1 MFKNI
6 KIGTKVTAVV
16 ITIVVITVAI
26 VSFLAYNLSKTS
38 VESRQSD
45 NLNVLIDNRVDKI
58 SAYLTHINKNAQL
71 ITGSEL
77 TKSTLATD
85 GQEADSLLG
94 FLMSSSSESDLK
106 TYLLDVNNAF
116 EYDEILI
123 TDISG
128 DIKYA
133 TDIAKEGSQFIEP
146 NEGFFTLCTTA
157 QHFSSAIKVDN
168 EGHHIMNGSPIMDD
182 FGNNIGLLFIKFKLE
197 SLFPVLQ
204 DSTGLGKR
212 GELMLG
218 SKNIAGN
225 QIVYLN
231 PFRNRDTPLPPDAW
245 QPEDGDISP
254 MQAAI
259 MGDNGKGF
267 DTDYRKKEVLAAWR
281 NVPEVNWGIEA
292 KIDLDEIY
300 VESNDLLM
308 KFFLSG
314 LLIALISSFISILF
328 SRYLVAP
335 IHSLKDTLDFVGK
348 GALPDQVEMKSK
360 DEVGLMANSVN
371 ELVKA
376 LKRTA
381 SFATKIG
388 EGDFDAKFEPLGES
402 DTLGMSL
409 IAMRDNL
416 IEADKRDTQRNWIV
430 SGVAE
435 IGEILRMHDNLEALG
450 DDVIKFIISK
460 ISAIQGAFYVV
471 EEDEEKDFYEIQMK
485 SSYAYN
491 RKKHLDTKFAF
502 AQGLV
507 GQAAAEQDTVMRT
520 EIPEEYVSISSGI
533 LGDQKPTC
541 ILIVPLITN
550 EKVYG
555 VLEFAGFEKFDENH
569 VKFVEEL
576 SLILARTVFNIKI
589 NERTRMLL
597 EESQTM
603 SNELQEKQEVLRQNA
618 EEMQA
623 TQEELTRSNS
633 RLEEQIE
640 EVNKTQNRMQLL
652 LENASEVITIYEEDE
667 TIRYISPSV
676 EPILGYSQDEM
687 IGIKDRQYVLE
698 DHSEIVGDM
707 FKQLIDN
714 PYQQVTVQYEY
725 RNKDN
730 SSVWLE
736 STGTNFMSNPA
747 IHGIIVNS
755 TDITERRRAEQEQRM
770 RSKMQALSENSLDLI
785 TRLEKDGPIS
795 YVNPIIESFTGNS
808 PAEYLNKNLTDTD
821 IDKTIVD
828 EWLQILADVGQT
840 NEKLSKEMNFPTEE
854 GKRIMQVNAIPE
866 FDEGENL
873 ESVLVVSHDITERK
887 VIELEIQNKNKK
899 INDSINYAKRIQNAI
914 LPDNAIINRTLADS
928 FILYKPKDVVSG
940 DFPWYVKVGD
950 DIYIAAVDC
959 TGHGVPGALLSL
971 IGYFLLND
979 IVRSRKVSDPGLILD
994 QLDEGVTTTLRQDE
1008 EDSKTK
1014 DGMDIALCKIN
1025 TANRTVEYAGAHRS
1039 LYVMRKGEMQEI
1051 KGNKFAIGGGI
1062 YKNQTN
1068 FTNTKLKLGKGDSFF
1083 FCSDGFPDQFG
1094 GPDNRKFGPKRL
1106 REIITQ
1112 IHDKSM
1118 QEAYQ
1123 RFDNEWEG
1131 WKADEK
1137 QTDDVLL
1144 IGIKF

>member
-6 KIGTKVTAVV
+6 KIGTKITAVV
-16 ITIVVITVAI
+16 ITIVIITVAT
-26 VSFLAYNLSKTS
+26 VSYLAYNLSKKS
-38 VESRQSD
+38 VERRQSD
-45 NLNVLIDNRVDKI
+45 NLNVLVENRVDKI
-58 SAYLTHINKNAQL
+58 SAYLSHINKNAQL

-77 TKSTLATD
+77 TKSTLATN
-85 GQEADSLLG
+85 GEEADSLLG
-94 FLMSSSSESDLK
+94 FLMASSSETDLK
-106 TYLLDVNNAF
+106 TYLQDVNSAF
-116 EYDEILI
+116 EYDEIMI
-123 TDISG
+123 TDMIG
-128 DIKYA
+128 NIKYT
-133 TDIAKEGSQFIEP
+133 TDQSNEGTEFAEP
-146 NEGFFTLCTTA
+146 NEGFFTKSTEG
-157 QHFSSAIKVDN
+157 QHFSAAIKVDDQ
-168 EGHHIMNGSPIMDD
+168 GHHIMNGSPIVDN
-182 FGNNIGLLFIKFKLE
+182 FGSTIGMLFIKFKLE
-197 SLFPVLQ
+197 SLFPILQ
-204 DSTGLGKR
+204 DSTGLGKM
-212 GELMLG
+212 GELILGAKGING
-218 SKNIAGN
+218 SKITF
-225 QIVYLN
+225 LN
-231 PFRNRDTPLPPDAW
+231 PLRNLDYPLSPAPWLSD
-245 QPEDGDISP
+245 EDEMIP
-254 MQAAI
+254 VQKAI
-259 MGDNGKGF
+259 MGENHSGF
-267 DTDYRKKEVLAAWR
+267 GVDYRGKEVLASWR
-281 NVPEVNWGIEA
+281 NVPEVNWGLVA

-300 VESNDLLM
+300 IESNDLLR
-308 KFFLSG
+308 KFFISG
-314 LLIALISSFISILF
+314 LIIALISSFISILF
-328 SRYLVAP
+328 SRYLVSP
-335 IHSLKDTLDFVGK
+335 IHNLKGTLDLVGK
-348 GALPDQVEMKSK
+348 GALPEKVEMNSK
-360 DEVGLMANSVN
+360 DEVGLMANTVN
-371 ELVKA
+371 DLVQA

-381 SFATKIG
+381 SFANKIG
-388 EGDFDAKFEPLGES
+388 EGDFDAKFEPLS
-402 DTLGMSL
+402 DNDALGMSL

-416 IEADKRDTQRNWIV
+416 IEADKRDTERNWIV
-430 SGVAE
+430 TGVAE
-435 IGEILRMHDNLEALG
+435 IGEILRMHNNLEELG
-450 DDVIKFIISK
+450 DDVIKFIINK

-491 RKKHLDTKFAF
+491 RKKHLQTKFSF
-502 AQGLV
+502 AHGLV
-507 GQAAAEQDTVMRT
+507 GQAAAEKDTVMRS
-520 EIPEEYVSISSGI
+520 EIPDDYVSISSGI
-533 LGDQKPTC
+533 LGDQKPSC

-555 VLEFAGFEKFDENH
+555 VLEFAGFESFNKSQ

-623 TQEELTRSNS
+623 TQEELTRSNA

-676 EPILGYSQDEM
+676 EPILGYSQEEM
-687 IGIKDRQYVLE
+687 IGTKDSDYVLADYHE
-698 DHSEIVGDM
+698 VIADM
-707 FKQLIDN
+707 FKQLLDN
-714 PYQQVTVQYEY
+714 PYQQVTIQYEY

-795 YVNPIIESFTGNS
+795 YVNPIIEQMTGKAPS
-808 PAEYLNKNLTDTD
+808 EFLNKNLAEADLNEG
-821 IDKTIVD
+821 IVE
-828 EWLQILADVGQT
+828 EWMKILAGVSESND
-840 NEKLSKEMNFPTEE
+840 KLSLEMDFPTEE

-866 FDEGENL
+866 FDESENL

-914 LPDNAIINRTLADS
+914 LPDNAIINKALADS

-979 IVRSRKVSDPGLILD
+979 IVRSRKVTDPGIILD
-994 QLDEGVTTTLRQDE
+994 QLDEGVTTTLRQDQD
-1008 EDSKTK
+1008 DSKTK

-1025 TANRTVEYAGAHRS
+1025 TDKRTVEYAGAHRS
-1039 LYVMRKGEMQEI
+1039 LYVMREGEMEEI

-1068 FTNTKLKLGKGDSFF
+1068 FTNTKLSLGKGDSFY

-1094 GPDNRKFGPKRL
+1094 GPEDRKFGPKRL
-1106 REIITQ
+1106 RTIINEVY
-1112 IHDKSM
+1112 DKSM
-1118 QEAYQ
+1118 KDAHA
-1123 RFDNEWEG
+1123 RFDHDWES
-1131 WKADEK
+1131 WKGEEK

>member
-6 KIGTKVTAVV
+6 KIGTKITAVV
-16 ITIVVITVAI
+16 ITIVVITVATF
-26 VSFLAYNLSKTS
+26 SYLEYNLSKKS
-38 VESRQSD
+38 VERRQSD

-58 SAYLTHINKNAQL
+58 TAYLSHINKNAQL

-77 TKSTLATD
+77 TKNTLATS
-85 GQEADSLLG
+85 GQEVDSLVD
-94 FLMSSSSESDLK
+94 FLMSSSSDTDLK
-106 TYLLDVNNAF
+106 TYLQDVNTAF
-116 EYDEILI
+116 GYDEIMI
-123 TDISG
+123 TDMLGS
-128 DIKYA
+128 IKYA
-133 TDIAKEGSQFIEP
+133 TDISKEGNEFIEP
-146 NEGFFTLCTTA
+146 NEGFFTKSTEG
-157 QHFSSAIKVDN
+157 QNFSGAINADDDS
-168 EGHHIMNGSPIMDD
+168 HHIMNGSPIIDD
-182 FGNNIGLLFIKFKLE
+182 FGTTIGLLFIKFKLE
-197 SLFPVLQ
+197 SLFPILQ
-204 DSTGLGKR
+204 DSTGLGKK
-212 GELMLG
+212 GEMMLG
-218 SKNIAGN
+218 TKDISNNI
-225 QIVYLN
+225 ITILN
-231 PFRNRDTPLPPDAW
+231 PLRNQDYPPDQNKIETIKKA
-245 QPEDGDISP
+245 IS
-254 MQAAI
+254 
-259 MGDNGKGF
+259 GENNSGF
-267 DTDYRKKEVLAAWR
+267 SVDYRDKDVLASWR
-281 NVPEVNWGIEA
+281 NIPEVNWGLVA

-300 VESNDLLM
+300 IDSSDLLN
-308 KFFLSG
+308 KFLISG
-314 LLIALISSFISILF
+314 FMIALISSFISILF
-328 SRYLVAP
+328 SKYLVSP
-335 IHSLKDTLDFVGK
+335 IHKLKDTLDLVGK
-348 GALPDQVEMKSK
+348 GVLPDKVEMKSK
-360 DEVGLMANSVN
+360 DEVGLMANTVN
-371 ELVKA
+371 DLVQA

-381 SFATKIG
+381 SFANKIG
-388 EGDFDAKFEPLGES
+388 EGDFDAKFEPLS
-402 DTLGMSL
+402 DDDALGMSL

-416 IEADKRDTQRNWIV
+416 IETDKRDTERNWIV
-430 SGVAE
+430 TGVAE
-435 IGEILRMHDNLEALG
+435 IGEVLRMHNNLEELG
-450 DDVIKFIISK
+450 DNVIKFIINK
-460 ISAIQGAFYVV
+460 ISAIQGAFYIV

-491 RKKHLDTKFAF
+491 RKKHLQTKFAF
-502 AQGLV
+502 AEGLV
-507 GQAAAEQDTVMRT
+507 GQAAAEKDTVMRT
-520 EIPEEYVSISSGI
+520 EIPEEYVTISSGI

-555 VLEFAGFEKFDENH
+555 VLEFAGFEQFDDNH

-576 SLILARTVFNIKI
+576 SLIFARTVFNIKV
-589 NERTRMLL
+589 NERTRVLL

-603 SNELQEKQEVLRQNA
+603 SNELQEKQEVLSQNA

-623 TQEELTRSNS
+623 TQEELTRSNT

-676 EPILGYSQDEM
+676 EPILGYKQDKM
-687 IGIKDRQYVLE
+687 IGIKDIQYVLE
-698 DHSEIVGDM
+698 EHKKKVRDM
-707 FKQLIDN
+707 FKQLLDN
-714 PYQQVTVQYEY
+714 PHKQVTIQYEY

-747 IHGIIVNS
+747 IHGLIINS

-795 YVNPIIESFTGNS
+795 YVNPIIESFTGRTPS
-808 PAEYLNKNLTDTD
+808 EYLNKNLVETNLN
-821 IDKTIVD
+821 KTIVD
-828 EWLQILADVGQT
+828 EWLEILENVSQT
-840 NEKLSKEMNFPTEE
+840 NEKLSTEMDFPTEE

-866 FDEGENL
+866 FDEGDNL

-887 VIELEIQNKNKK
+887 VIELEIQSKNKK
-899 INDSINYAKRIQNAI
+899 INDSINYAKRIQGAI
-914 LPDNAIINRTLADS
+914 LPDTNIINKTLPNS

-950 DIYIAAVDC
+950 DLYIAAVDC

-979 IVRSRKVSDPGLILD
+979 IVRSRKINDPGLILD
-994 QLDEGVTTTLRQDE
+994 QLDEGVTSTLRQDQD
-1008 EDSKTK
+1008 DSKTK

-1025 TANRTVEYAGAHRS
+1025 TTDRTVEYAGAHRS
-1039 LYVMRKGEMQEI
+1039 LYVMRKGEMEEI

-1068 FTNTKLKLGKGDSFF
+1068 FTNTKLKLEKGDSFY

-1106 REIITQ
+1106 RTIITE
-1112 IHDKSM
+1112 IHNKPM
-1118 QEAYQ
+1118 KEAYE
-1123 RFDNEWEG
+1123 RFDHDWES

>member
-6 KIGTKVTAVV
+6 KIGTKITAVV
-16 ITIVVITVAI
+16 ITIVVITVAT
-26 VSFLAYNLSKTS
+26 VSFLAYNLSQKS
-38 VESRQSD
+38 IERRQSD
-45 NLNVLIDNRVDKI
+45 NLDVLTDNRVDKI
-58 SAYLTHINKNAQL
+58 SSYLSHINKNARL

-94 FLMSSSSESDLK
+94 FLMSSSSEADLK
-106 TYLLDVNNAF
+106 TYLQDVNSTF
-116 EYDEILI
+116 GYDEIMI
-123 TDISG
+123 TDP
-128 DIKYA
+128 DANIKY
-133 TDIAKEGSQFIEP
+133 TTNITKEGEQFIEP
-146 NEGFFTLCTTA
+146 NEGFFTKSSME
-157 QHFSSAIKVDN
+157 QNFSAAIKVDDA
-168 EGHHIMNGSPIMDD
+168 GHHIMNGSPITDD
-182 FGNNIGLLFIKFKLE
+182 FGNLVGLLFIKFKLK

-204 DSTGLGKR
+204 DSTGLGKS
-212 GELMLG
+212 GELILG
-218 SKNIAGN
+218 SKDISAN
-225 QIVYLN
+225 QIVFLN
-231 PFRNRDTPLPPDAW
+231 PLRNQDYPLSATPWLDDESNIIPV
-245 QPEDGDISP
+245 QK
-254 MQAAI
+254 AI
-259 MGDNGKGF
+259 MGENGSGF
-267 DTDYRKKEVLAAWR
+267 GSDYRNKDVLASWR
-281 NVPEVNWGIEA
+281 NVPEVNWGLVA
-292 KIDLDEIY
+292 KIDTSEIY
-300 VESNDLLM
+300 KESEKLLWQ
-308 KFFLSG
+308 FFWSG
-314 LLIALISSFISILF
+314 VMITLISSFISILF
-328 SRYLVAP
+328 SRYLVSP
-335 IHSLKDTLDFVGK
+335 ILNLKGTLDLVGK
-348 GALPDQVEMKSK
+348 GALPDKVEMDSK
-360 DEVGLMANSVN
+360 DEVGQMARTVN
-371 ELVKA
+371 DLVQA

-381 SFATKIG
+381 SFANKIG
-388 EGDFDAKFEPLGES
+388 EGDFDAKFEPLS
-402 DTLGMSL
+402 DDDDLGMSL

-416 IEADKRDTQRNWIV
+416 IEADKRDTERNWIV
-430 SGVAE
+430 TGVAE
-435 IGEILRMHDNLEALG
+435 IGEILRMHNSLEQLG
-450 DDVIKFIISK
+450 DDVIKFIITK
-460 ISAIQGAFYVV
+460 IGAIQGAFYVV
-471 EEDEEKDFYEIQMK
+471 EEDEETDFYEIQMK

-491 RKKHLDTKFAF
+491 RKKHLQTKFAF
-502 AQGLV
+502 ADGLV
-507 GQAAAEQDTVMRT
+507 GQAAAEKDTVMRT
-520 EIPEEYVSISSGI
+520 EIPDEYVTISSGI

-555 VLEFAGFEKFDENH
+555 VLEFAGFERFNEGH

-576 SLILARTVFNIKI
+576 SLILARTVFNIKV

-667 TIRYISPSV
+667 VIRYISPSV
-676 EPILGYSQDEM
+676 EPILGYSQEEM
-687 IGIKDRQYVLE
+687 IGIKDIEYVLE
-698 DHSEIVGDM
+698 DHKSNVSDM
-707 FKQLIDN
+707 FKQLLDN
-714 PYQQVTVQYEY
+714 PYQQVTIQYEY
-725 RNKDN
+725 RNKDK

-785 TRLEKDGPIS
+785 TRLEKEGPIS
-795 YVNPIIESFTGNS
+795 YVNPIIEEMTGKAPS
-808 PAEYLNKNLTDTD
+808 EFLNKNLEEADLNQG
-821 IDKTIVD
+821 IVD
-828 EWLQILADVGQT
+828 EWVKILAGVSET
-840 NEKLSKEMNFPTEE
+840 NEKLSLEMDFPTEE

-914 LPDNAIINRTLADS
+914 LPDNTIINRALADS

-940 DFPWYVKVGD
+940 DFPWYVRVGD

-994 QLDEGVTTTLRQDE
+994 QLDEGVTTTLRQDQ

-1025 TANRTVEYAGAHRS
+1025 VENRTVEYAGAHRS
-1039 LYVMRKGEMQEI
+1039 LYVMRKGEMEEI

-1068 FTNTKLKLGKGDSFF
+1068 FTNTKLKLGKGDSFY

-1094 GPDNRKFGPKRL
+1094 GPEDRKFGPKRL
-1106 REIITQ
+1106 RTIITEV
-1112 IHDKSM
+1112 HDKSM
-1118 QEAYQ
+1118 KEAHE
-1123 RFDNEWEG
+1123 RFDQDWES
-1131 WKADEK
+1131 WKGNEK